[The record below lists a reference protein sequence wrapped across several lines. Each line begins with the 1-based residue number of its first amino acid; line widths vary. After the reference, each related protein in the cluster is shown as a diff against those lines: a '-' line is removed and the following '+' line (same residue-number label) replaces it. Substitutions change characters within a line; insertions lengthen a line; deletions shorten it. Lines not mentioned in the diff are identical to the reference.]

1 MNYIIDTPE
10 QIVTALGTLPMRGE
24 HQDRLQVI
32 TGKSVFVADGK
43 IAGVDT
49 TAHLLKRF
57 SKARNAR
64 RIPGKGRIV
73 LPGFIDPHTHLPFS
87 GNRREEFNLRLRGS
101 TYMEIARRG
110 GGILATLK
118 AVREA
123 TPHQLYRDTLVRART
138 CMAYGVTT
146 VEAKSGYGLNLKDEI
161 KQLEVLQ
168 KVAKEVPLRIMPT
181 LLAAHEFPTEFKQNK
196 DAYVDLICGQI
207 IPEVAGRKLA
217 VFCDVFCEKGV
228 FSPGQTLKIL
238 RTGQRYGLKSRLH
251 ADEFV
256 QSGAAVVAG
265 QVHALSA
272 DHLNFPSEE
281 GLMSM
286 ARAGTVAVLLP
297 GASMFLLHRQ
307 HVNVPDLRRYGIPI
321 AMATDCNPGSSPTT
335 NLLMVMRLG
344 CFTYGMTSEAAIN
357 AVTINAAVSL
367 DLAKETGTVE
377 QGKCADLSV
386 WDVPHYLDLF
396 YHYGDTP
403 LACVMCRGTLVFPKK
418 A

>member
-1 MNYIIDTPE
+1 
-10 QIVTALGTLPMRGE
+10 
-24 HQDRLQVI
+24 
-32 TGKSVFVADGK
+32 VA
-43 IAGVDT
+43 
-49 TAHLLKRF
+49 
-57 SKARNAR
+57 
-64 RIPGKGRIV
+64 
-73 LPGFIDPHTHLPFS
+73 
-87 GNRREEFNLRLRGS
+87 
-101 TYMEIARRG
+101 
-110 GGILATLK
+110 
-118 AVREA
+118 
-123 TPHQLYRDTLVRART
+123 
-138 CMAYGVTT
+138 
-146 VEAKSGYGLNLKDEI
+146 
-161 KQLEVLQ
+161 Q
-168 KVAKEVPLRIMPT
+168 K
-181 LLAAHEFPTEFKQNK
+181 
-196 DAYVDLICGQI
+196 
-207 IPEVAGRKLA
+207 KLA
-217 VFCDVFCEKGV
+217 QFCDVFCEKGV
-228 FSPGQTLKIL
+228 FSPAQALKVL
-238 RTGQRYGLKSRLH
+238 RTGQRFGLKSRLH

-281 GLMSM
+281 GLMAM

-321 AMATDCNPGSSPTT
+321 ALATDCNPGSSPTT

-344 CFTYGMTSEAAIN
+344 CFTYGMTAESAIN

-403 LACVMCRGTLVFPKK
+403 LAFVMCRGNLVFPKK